1 MENMSFLKWLR
12 AVNHTPSAPK
22 AYKQGNTL
30 VSVQYLSPFNA
41 EYFFQ
46 HLIMTVAHRAASEL
60 YHQQHEQLPR
70 QIQFFASAFA
80 LKPLLWNDPVLLK
93 TQFEKQGNKLDFF
106 AHTLLSYVRSLHDT
120 LFLWKKQVISTN
132 QLTIAN
138 PTDLASP
145 VQLDHRQNA
154 IHEQIMLALQR
165 RNEHYDSTEYY
176 CEDSPPK
183 MRKNQRLKILR
194 AHSR

>member
-46 HLIMTVAHRAASEL
+46 HLVMTVAREL
-60 YHQQHEQLPR
+60 SHQQHEQLSR
-70 QIQFFASAFA
+70 QIQFFASAAA

-93 TQFEKQGNKLDFF
+93 THFEKQGNKDFF
-106 AHTLLSYVRSLHDT
+106 VHTLLSYVHSLLDT

-138 PTDLASP
+138 PTDLVSP

-154 IHEQIMLALQR
+154 IHEQIMQALQK
-165 RNEHYDSTEYY
+165 RNEHYDSTGY
-176 CEDSPPK
+176 
-183 MRKNQRLKILR
+183 
-194 AHSR
+194 